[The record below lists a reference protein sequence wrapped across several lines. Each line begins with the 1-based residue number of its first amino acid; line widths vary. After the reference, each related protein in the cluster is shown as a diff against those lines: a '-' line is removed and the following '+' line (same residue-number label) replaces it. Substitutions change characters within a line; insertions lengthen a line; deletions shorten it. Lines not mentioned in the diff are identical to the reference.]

1 MKTFHWAPGGM
12 PSSVSPSVTT
22 IKFGDGYEQRRPTGL
37 NHQLIN
43 FQPVFRIT
51 SDNSRTA
58 LEAFLVEHGG
68 YKAFCGDRQNT
79 TARLKL
85 SAGNGLLRT
94 TSRIL
99 ISAVNLSR
107 SLLKDPMQDIPQ
119 NTLNET
125 TKTEQSARIDLW
137 EIDLTAFGGQRYY
150 FSNEANEKG
159 EPVTGRAEV

>member
-1 MKTFHWAPGGM
+1 
-12 PSSVSPSVTT
+12 VTT

-58 LEAFLVEHGG
+58 LEAFLAEHGG
-68 YKAFCGDRQNT
+68 YKAFLWRPPKYNRTIKVVCR
-79 TARLKL
+79 
-85 SAGNGLLRT
+85 NGLLRT

-107 SLLKDPMQDIPQ
+107 LLLKDPYAGYSSEHPQ
-119 NTLNET
+119 RNHEN
-125 TKTEQSARIDLW
+125 
-137 EIDLTAFGGQRYY
+137 
-150 FSNEANEKG
+150 
-159 EPVTGRAEV
+159 RAVCPY